1 MKHRVIMGFLLG
13 LFGMLLGCSSKGD
26 RTMQTP
32 HSTEKITREYLLSRG
47 FKQSVTDPDIFE
59 AENVRVVD
67 MAHKL
72 GFSLTDLLPTSNQAL
87 ESDERTVKIK
97 DLEFL
102 VRSEVRDHNDH
113 IIHGS
118 LDNPDAICTVS
129 VSVKQALSQKYLVTD
144 SFPGLC
150 IKAVNVAQDASKS
163 LQISFEL
170 FADGKKPL
178 AVYQSQFS
186 VHLAR
191 LNQPFEFCS
200 GDILFP
206 KETPQVITVLPGK
219 PIIITVIAFANKDTD
234 KLWNSLPAGEY
245 VLSIEIGGSKE
256 QNYDYQWVSSPVDS
270 DKYQLFIQ

>member
-102 VRSEVRDHNDH
+102 VRSDR
-113 IIHGS
+113 
-118 LDNPDAICTVS
+118 
-129 VSVKQALSQKYLVTD
+129 
-144 SFPGLC
+144 
-150 IKAVNVAQDASKS
+150 KS
-163 LQISFEL
+163 T
-170 FADGKKPL
+170 
-178 AVYQSQFS
+178 
-186 VHLAR
+186 R
-191 LNQPFEFCS
+191 LN
-200 GDILFP
+200 
-206 KETPQVITVLPGK
+206 
-219 PIIITVIAFANKDTD
+219 
-234 KLWNSLPAGEY
+234 
-245 VLSIEIGGSKE
+245 
-256 QNYDYQWVSSPVDS
+256 SSHS
-270 DKYQLFIQ
+270 HI